1 MGMLRDVGKKNQEL
15 QFFVA
20 YFDFDKIIFYVPLPV
35 TSKCHLDD
43 SLDTESFAKITS
55 SPN

>member
-1 MGMLRDVGKKNQEL
+1 MWEKKNQEL
-15 QFFVA
+15 QFFEA